1 MCGARVELT
10 LTEQRQ
16 QAHSLLDVLPGAK
29 LAAVH
34 SLLEVIVEP
43 LSYSLAMAPVDEEE
57 LSDEMIARLAESRKS
72 LDAGDFV
79 SHEDILR
86 EFGL

>member
-1 MCGARVELT
+1 MELT

-16 QAHSLLDVLPGAK
+16 QAHSLLDVLPDAK

-34 SLLEVIVEP
+34 SLLEVLVEP

-57 LSDEMIARLAESRKS
+57 LSDEMIARLKRADDSRE
-72 LDAGDFV
+72 AGNSI